1 MIHIKKKIKAV
12 IFDMDGTILK
22 TEQFWLD
29 ATVDLLSAR
38 GITQFTPE
46 QQAELKSY
54 SGIGHKVAAELLKRE
69 YKLAEEAEH
78 IAEEMKQRAET
89 RYLLTVEFVAGFEK
103 FAEELKEHNI
113 AVGLATNAD
122 IPTLNKLAEKMNL
135 QKFFG
140 DKLFSM
146 SHVGNLPKPHP
157 AVFLHTADQLQAK
170 PEECVVFEDTIFGI
184 NAAKAAGMKVIAIKT
199 QFNEAHRDHAHHAI
213 EHYGEAIEAI
223 KKLVLD
229 NHLGESAEAIVE
241 GLEQS
246 FKEQSHDQAITVECS
261 EKNSQAEKNEKIL
274 DQISDLLDE
283 VTEQE
288 SKEKSS
294 K

>member
-1 MIHIKKKIKAV
+1 MIHIKEKIKAI

-29 ATVDLLSAR
+29 ATLDLLEAR
-38 GITQFTPE
+38 GVKEFTPE

-69 YKLAEEAEH
+69 YELEDEAEH
-78 IAEEMKQRAET
+78 IAEEMKQRAENK
-89 RYLLTVEFVAGFEK
+89 YVISVEFFEGFEK
-103 FAEELKEHNI
+103 FATELNEHGI

-146 SHVGNLPKPHP
+146 SHAGNLPKPHP
-157 AVFLHTADQLQAK
+157 AVFLHTAEQLNVK
-170 PEECVVFEDTIFGI
+170 PEECVVFEDTIFGF

-199 QFNEAHRDHAHHAI
+199 AFNEAHREHAHHAI
-213 EHYGEAIEAI
+213 AHYGEAVDAI
-223 KKLVLD
+223 K
-229 NHLGESAEAIVE
+229 E
-241 GLEQS
+241 
-246 FKEQSHDQAITVECS
+246 
-261 EKNSQAEKNEKIL
+261 IL
-274 DQISDLLDE
+274 
-283 VTEQE
+283 
-288 SKEKSS
+288 KK
-294 K
+294 